1 MNARGFSLLE
11 VLVALTIAAFGL
23 LGIASL
29 QARSL
34 SMQLDS
40 EARRVAV
47 GLVAQLR
54 ERVTANQ
61 EGYGQALTTGYT
73 RTLNPGEGGAVTVP
87 ACANAAACNAVTEVP
102 PRQIALWLVEVDR
115 QLPGAAARVGP
126 STAGSAASMSV
137 TVGWIEPN
145 SQAVAPDGACAAIA
159 SVSGNPAYRCVTVVL
174 FPG

>member
-40 EARRVAV
+40 ESRRVAV

-61 EGYGQALTTGYT
+61 EGYGQALGTGYT
-73 RTLNPGEGGAVTVP
+73 RTLDPGATVTVP
-87 ACANAAACNAVTEVP
+87 PCANASACNAVTEVP
-102 PRQIALWLVEVDR
+102 PRQVAQWLLDVNR

-126 STAGSAASMSV
+126 AIAGSSTSMSV

-145 SQAVAPDGACAAIA
+145 AQAVAPDAACAAIA
-159 SVSGNPAYRCVTVVL
+159 SVNANPAYRCITVVL